1 MDRSPF
7 RPRITRIEPQSSG
20 FFGRLL
26 GVLIGAGLL
35 VLGLMFSV
43 VLIVAAAI
51 AGLVI
56 WGWFWWKTRALRS
69 QMRERMDTPFGH
81 VEPVHPEGRIIE
93 GEVIRDPDDVR
104 PLR

>member
-7 RPRITRIEPQSSG
+7 RPRIARIQPQSSG
-20 FFGRLL
+20 FFGRL
-26 GVLIGAGLL
+26 VAVVVGAGLL

-56 WGWFWWKTRALRS
+56 WGWFWWKTRALRR
-69 QMRERMDTPFGH
+69 QMRERMDMPFGN
-81 VEPVHPEGRIIE
+81 VEPVQPEGRIIE
-93 GEVIRDPDDVR
+93 GEVIRDPDEVR

>member
-7 RPRITRIEPQSSG
+7 RPRSMRIEPQSSG
-20 FFGRLL
+20 FFGRLVA
-26 GVLIGAGLL
+26 VLIGAGLL

-43 VLIVAAAI
+43 VLIIVAAA

-56 WGWFWWKTRALRS
+56 WGWFWWKTRALRR
-69 QMRERMDTPFGH
+69 QMRERMDTPFGN
-81 VEPVHPEGRIIE
+81 VEPVQPEGRIIE
-93 GEVIRDPDDVR
+93 GEVIRAPDDVP

>member
-20 FFGRLL
+20 FVGRLI
-26 GVLIGAGLL
+26 GVLVGAGLL

-43 VLIVAAAI
+43 VLIIAAAI

-56 WGWFWWKTRALRS
+56 WGWFWWKTRALRR
-69 QMRERMDTPFGH
+69 QMRERMDMPFAD
-81 VEPVHPEGRIIE
+81 VQPVQPGGRIIE
-93 GEVIRDPDDVR
+93 GEVIRAPDDVP

>member
-7 RPRITRIEPQSSG
+7 RPRITRIQPQSSG
-20 FFGRLL
+20 FFGRL
-26 GVLIGAGLL
+26 VAVVVGAGLL

-56 WGWFWWKTRALRS
+56 WGWFWWKTRALRR
-69 QMRERMDTPFGH
+69 QMRERMDMPFGN
-81 VEPVHPEGRIIE
+81 VEPVQPEGRIIE
-93 GEVIRDPDDVR
+93 GEVIRDPDEVP

>member
-7 RPRITRIEPQSSG
+7 RPRITRIQPQSSG
-20 FFGRLL
+20 FFGRL
-26 GVLIGAGLL
+26 VAVVVGAGLL

-56 WGWFWWKTRALRS
+56 WGWFWWKTRALRR
-69 QMRERMDTPFGH
+69 QMRERMDMPFGN
-81 VEPVHPEGRIIE
+81 VEPVQPEGRIIE
-93 GEVIRDPDDVR
+93 GEVIRDPDEVR

>member
-7 RPRITRIEPQSSG
+7 RPRITRIQPQSSG
-20 FFGRLL
+20 FFGRL
-26 GVLIGAGLL
+26 VAVVVGAGLL

-56 WGWFWWKTRALRS
+56 WGWFWWKTRALRR
-69 QMRERMDTPFGH
+69 QMRERMDMPFGH
-81 VEPVHPEGRIIE
+81 VQPEGRIIE
-93 GEVIRDPDDVR
+93 GEVIRDPDEIR